1 MAKRRGV
8 IAGIPVMFLVMLAVV
23 AAVIIISQGI
33 VVKVGLELPT
43 ILTDM
48 PTFYDYAEDGSRA
61 YEPIACDRTGSY
73 NVADC
78 VLFTPGCDGTGA
90 STDSNCHLK
99 PSVFIDYY
107 WLLAGIG
114 ASVMMI
120 ALCISVLQYVGEGT
134 GLTNASKAIENVKKI
149 IPYTIFIF
157 LLPTVWD
164 PFAMIIEETALFFMA
179 PFPPET
185 DPYIDVGVVAA
196 FVGGPQDSFKSHAQ
210 LRGAWLFMEAGS
222 IVPPTVWQPETLVNF
237 IFDPDDAVN
246 NVLTGAFLGVFKAYV
261 VIMLGLEMWVSG
273 IVRVMA
279 TMITVMAMPI
289 MLPLSLISQFQK
301 ATQQITSALAGLM
314 IAPIFSAIVFT
325 IGLAYLSS
333 SRNEDELVRWLQ
345 AVCVCFLCSAAVTT
359 LAGGFF
365 MQAEGK
371 VSAALKTALIAAAA
385 TVSAAATGGI
395 SAVGGM
401 GAAAAGI
408 GGGLGGAAKMGGGGA
423 QNTMGANATALL
435 GGSGSDMGSK
445 SGTAAHILSGVGT
458 TAAGAVGAITGGHK
472 MSGGYSE
479 AHSVKAGMGQ
489 TASTESGGDTP
500 SVDPKQ
506 ADAKVPPRAGGTV
519 VTDGGAGEL
528 PEEAENKEG
537 KTVKKPEKLHT
548 AKPSKM
554 DYFKTFLMGA
564 VAGGVG
570 PMMQGAIPRDAG
582 MDKFTEPVKKKA
594 TETSTAYVNARQ
606 KEYQDSSDY
615 FGAVNDQKEADKVAK
630 KNVEK
635 SEEDIKNNDKDGD
648 SDKGTPSY
656 IG

>member
-1 MAKRRGV
+1 M
-8 IAGIPVMFLVMLAVV
+8 
-23 AAVIIISQGI
+23 
-33 VVKVGLELPT
+33 
-43 ILTDM
+43 
-48 PTFYDYAEDGSRA
+48 
-61 YEPIACDRTGSY
+61 
-73 NVADC
+73 
-78 VLFTPGCDGTGA
+78 
-90 STDSNCHLK
+90 
-99 PSVFIDYY
+99 
-107 WLLAGIG
+107 
-114 ASVMMI
+114 
-120 ALCISVLQYVGEGT
+120 
-134 GLTNASKAIENVKKI
+134 
-149 IPYTIFIF
+149 
-157 LLPTVWD
+157 
-164 PFAMIIEETALFFMA
+164 
-179 PFPPET
+179 
-185 DPYIDVGVVAA
+185 
-196 FVGGPQDSFKSHAQ
+196 
-210 LRGAWLFMEAGS
+210 
-222 IVPPTVWQPETLVNF
+222 
-237 IFDPDDAVN
+237 
-246 NVLTGAFLGVFKAYV
+246 
-261 VIMLGLEMWVSG
+261 
-273 IVRVMA
+273 
-279 TMITVMAMPI
+279 
-289 MLPLSLISQFQK
+289 
-301 ATQQITSALAGLM
+301 
-314 IAPIFSAIVFT
+314 FT

-371 VSAALKTALIAAAA
+371 VSAALKTALISAAA

-401 GAAAAGI
+401 GAASAGI
-408 GGGLGGAAKMGGGGA
+408 GGSLGGAAKMGVTGA

-435 GGSGSDMGSK
+435 GGSGNDMGSK
-445 SGTAAHILSGVGT
+445 SGSAAQILSGAGT

-489 TASTESGGDTP
+489 TVSTESGGDTP
-500 SVDPKQ
+500 NVDPKQ

-528 PEEAENKEG
+528 PEEAKNKEG

-548 AKPSKM
+548 AKPSKR

-594 TETSTAYVNARQ
+594 TETSTAYVDAQQ

-615 FGAVNDQKEADKVAK
+615 FGAVKDQKEAGEETNVDDKTDKRNAK
-630 KNVEK
+630 NE
-635 SEEDIKNNDKDGD
+635 NKDGD